1 MSDREPHF
9 DPRRAALNHAGMA
22 SESANRPGAVDH
34 TLQVHGQQANAIAC
48 GLVYIGDVLENRLS
62 AIENL
67 LEQLDVTVNN
77 ALVAIAEAVDE

>member
-48 GLVYIGDVLENRLS
+48 GLVYIGDVLGNHLS
-62 AIENL
+62 AVVNL
-67 LEQLDVTVNN
+67 LEAINATV
-77 ALVAIAEAVDE
+77 AAGFAEMES